1 MRSTGLFNFFPKM
14 PQEKQLLVDKITVGR
29 RNNSIILISVLIAI
43 CSLAFQNCSSLQ
55 ALMVIATPAAQAQSK
70 KDNPLYEMMNYSEQ
84 QIKDTRQKLEKRSD
98 LFGEE
103 RLENLKVG
111 PENRIKQEEKESEE
125 IAELEGSAP
134 KMKKRQIATDSQSTA
149 PAYDED
155 LSIEDITNQKTA
167 NEGK

>member
-1 MRSTGLFNFFPKM
+1 M
-14 PQEKQLLVDKITVGR
+14 GR
-29 RNNSIILISVLIAI
+29 RNNSIILVSVLFAV

-55 ALMVIATPAAQAQSK
+55 TIILMASPAAQAQSK

-125 IAELEGSAP
+125 MAELEGPAP
-134 KMKKRQIATDSQSTA
+134 KIKKRQIATDSQTTA
-149 PAYDED
+149 PAYEED
-155 LSIEDITNQKTA
+155 LSIEDITHQKSV